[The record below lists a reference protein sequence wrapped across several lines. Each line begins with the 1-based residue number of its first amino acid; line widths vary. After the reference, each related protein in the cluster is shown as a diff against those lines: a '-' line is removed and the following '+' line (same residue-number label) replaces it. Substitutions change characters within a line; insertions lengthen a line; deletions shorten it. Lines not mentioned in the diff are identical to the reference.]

1 MIIKRWLALSLF
13 VTKTYGPKT
22 PRVGLEPTSGNCQPI
37 DNKELTENSNP
48 VLATSLDK
56 TLQKYP
62 DLARLIEVWP
72 TLPKQTKAKFTDLIE
87 KHIMKG
93 KADDG
98 KKGKS

>member
-37 DNKELTENSNP
+37 DNKELTEKSNP
-48 VLATSLDK
+48 VLATGLDK

-62 DLARLIEVWP
+62 YLAQLVKVWQELPEDTKKTIKTLI
-72 TLPKQTKAKFTDLIE
+72 KNHQTENK
-87 KHIMKG
+87 
-93 KADDG
+93 
-98 KKGKS
+98 